1 MYQKEQPQHTAKTG
15 PIAFRGSFLMS
26 PRVPIFRKDD
36 GGYLPGVPSSDK
48 ATKKNDKKNYVLF
61 SRN

>member
-1 MYQKEQPQHTAKTG
+1 MYQKEQPKHTAKTG

-26 PRVPIFRKDD
+26 PRVPIFQKDS
-36 GGYLPGVPSSDK
+36 GAYFPGVPNSAQTAQK
-48 ATKKNDKKNYVLF
+48 TDKKNYVLF